1 MPFCL
6 RILRVEAMIMA
17 DLHDKV
23 NGSWLVALITLLD
36 ACELYILR
44 RTSAQ
49 PTYTNEFTKVNSC
62 WFGYDQVSRS
72 SDGGL
77 PILDGLTDIATPR
90 AFLLEFLSPRTS

>member
-1 MPFCL
+1 
-6 RILRVEAMIMA
+6 MA

-44 RTSAQ
+44 RTSTQ
-49 PTYTNEFTKVNSC
+49 PTYINEFATVNSC

-72 SDGGL
+72 RDGGL
-77 PILDGLTDIATPR
+77 RILHGLTSIATPR
-90 AFLLEFLSPRTS
+90 AFLLESLSPRTS